1 MHVYACYFQVLGF
14 SPTECT
20 CTWVTCV
27 IAWTCMTYY
36 IYVFCVSIRTM
47 CAFVCVS
54 RSISAFCVL
63 VYLAILVD
71 GSEEDPVLLAVSLS
85 VVPHAAATPI
95 NTSIN
100 AGSQMEII
108 LSPGRCF
115 SILMSVFIQLPGRE
129 EQQDKQFY
137 WWQRKH
143 AAAFFPV
150 FLSWLFH
157 HQTFSVCSNRV
168 EETEGRQEK
177 SKDDGCVDNEEKAEE
192 VLKGENKYICLIC
205 MQAFPL
211 LKLSIFPVAIPMRVL
226 DRQEMSGMEYQ
237 GALHVHISMQR
248 IATYMHTH
256 ARTHTSAQMYTQ
268 ITNKQKT
275 LMRNHT
281 LTRTYSLI
289 PLPNC
294 LSLTNAH
301 INIHA
306 HTYLPSQIIT
316 WMHKH
321 THSHIN
327 RCKFPFNLTK
337 ASRYHKH
344 KLFKH

>member
-1 MHVYACYFQVLGF
+1 MHMFMCVCMFVCTLCKCVHEVKMHVCACYFQVLGF
-14 SPTECT
+14 SPSEYT
-20 CTWVTCV
+20 CTWVMCV
-27 IAWTCMTYY
+27 FAWTCMTYICLY
-36 IYVFCVSIRTM
+36 VSIRTV

-63 VYLAILVD
+63 VYFAILVD
-71 GSEEDPVLLAVSLS
+71 GSEEDSVLLAVSLS
-85 VVPHAAATPI
+85 LVPHAAATPI

-168 EETEGRQEK
+168 EEKGGRQEK
-177 SKDDGCVDNEEKAEE
+177 SKDDRCVDNEEKAEE
-192 VLKGENKYICLIC
+192 VLEGENKYICLIC
-205 MQAFPL
+205 MQAFQL

-226 DRQEMSGMEYQ
+226 DRQEMSGVEYQ
-237 GALHVHISMQR
+237 VALHVHISTQR

-256 ARTHTSAQMYTQ
+256 ECTNVHTNHQQAKNTCAITHSHAHTAWFHYPTACHSQTHVLTFMLTHTS
-268 ITNKQKT
+268 
-275 LMRNHT
+275 
-281 LTRTYSLI
+281 
-289 PLPNC
+289 PL
-294 LSLTNAH
+294 
-301 INIHA
+301 
-306 HTYLPSQIIT
+306 
-316 WMHKH
+316 
-321 THSHIN
+321 
-327 RCKFPFNLTK
+327 R
-337 ASRYHKH
+337 
-344 KLFKH
+344 